1 MRKLEQVTREVVSW
15 LTEIRIGYALIGGL
29 AVSFRTIERFTKDI
43 DLVIA
48 VENDQEAESYVREL
62 SGHGFQ
68 VQTLLEQTRHGR
80 IATVRMI
87 KAPMGSVFIDLL
99 FASSGIEAEIVAG
112 AEPIE
117 VL

>member
-48 VENDQEAESYVREL
+48 VGVAAVPDI
-62 SGHGFQ
+62 
-68 VQTLLEQTRHGR
+68 GR
-80 IATVRMI
+80 GGDV
-87 KAPMGSVFIDLL
+87 
-99 FASSGIEAEIVAG
+99 
-112 AEPIE
+112 
-117 VL
+117 